1 MAQHCAAP
9 SLDSIARPFYD
20 RLTYTAGSVDLPA
33 IPCALRPP
41 PRGDPQD
48 ARMIHI
54 LIVDAEEDLLWALSK
69 NLFKDNPDV
78 KVHTASTG
86 EEALNLLKSQSV
98 RLLITDTRVTGSVDG
113 FNLILRA
120 KDVVPEAALIVTTAF
135 STNAEAGFKPSL
147 GVTHFINKPFDI
159 QELRDLI
166 GEVLDKGERF
176 RGVLN
181 DLELADIL
189 ALLCLCDRTVLLHL
203 NHRGRRG
210 RFEVSEGRITHATFN
225 DIVGPAAAWTMLGLQ
240 QGDIFMQGDFTPSA
254 VSIER
259 SWQSILAEAKAWL
272 DENGLPE
279 EFEPEVDIPI
289 DGWEDDE
296 SIGKAAKA
304 AFEEDDNPLGF
315 SDDELAEMAIEPIE
329 LPAEHALDDIAEVHH
344 EDTLPRGPLLRPT
357 SHMGIQPASR
367 VMESPKTEPLRQRPA
382 QLGAAH
388 QSLRNLLNSLRS
400 DVPEFVAAGIVH
412 IEEGVSAGGV
422 VAPDSGIDADAF
434 AAYYGQLVRNGLK
447 GAGAFGE
454 SAALQT
460 LQLTTATHYL
470 LVRVVPGSPFA
481 QIVMLRKDGNLGIA
495 RVVMRRL
502 DAPLSAVLGH

>member
-1 MAQHCAAP
+1 
-9 SLDSIARPFYD
+9 
-20 RLTYTAGSVDLPA
+20 
-33 IPCALRPP
+33 
-41 PRGDPQD
+41 
-48 ARMIHI
+48 MIHI

-86 EEALNLLKSQSV
+86 EEALELLKNQSV
-98 RLLITDTRVTGSVDG
+98 KLLITDTRVSGAIDG

-135 STNAEAGFKPSL
+135 STNAGDGFKPSL
-147 GVTHFINKPFDI
+147 GVAHFINKPFDI
-159 QELRDLI
+159 HELRDLI
-166 GEVLDKGERF
+166 GEVLDRGDRF

-189 ALLCLCDRTVLLHL
+189 ALLCLCERTVLLHL

-240 QGDIFMQGDFTPSA
+240 QGDIFMQGDFPPSA

-259 SWQSILAEAKAWL
+259 PWQSVLAEAKAWL

-296 SIGKAAKA
+296 SIGRAAQE
-304 AFEEDDNPLGF
+304 AFEEDENPLGF
-315 SDDELAEMAIEPIE
+315 SDDELAEMAMEPIE
-329 LPAEHALDDIAEVHH
+329 LPAENALNDIAEAHH

-357 SHMGIQPASR
+357 SHMGISPLTRHA
-367 VMESPKTEPLRQRPA
+367 ESPKTEPLRQRSA
-382 QLGAAH
+382 QLGAA
-388 QSLRNLLNSLRS
+388 QRSLTEILATLQS

-412 IEEGVSAGGV
+412 TAEGVAAGGV
-422 VAPDSGIDADAF
+422 VAPDSDLDADTF

-447 GAGAFGE
+447 GAEAFGSKASLE
-454 SAALQT
+454 TIQI
-460 LQLTTATHYL
+460 TTSTHYL
-470 LVRVVPGSPFA
+470 LVRVVPQSPFA
-481 QIVMLRKDGNLGIA
+481 QIVALRKEGNLGIA

-502 DAPLSAVLGH
+502 DAALSAALGY